1 VGCEKTIG
9 ASNNL
14 KMLQGLIFFVMQT
27 LLARKILL
35 CCGHKLS
42 QKILIY
48 FGKSQK
54 KPLFTKP
61 IQPPKSTQKFDFQ
74 HIKIEV

>member
-1 VGCEKTIG
+1 
-9 ASNNL
+9 
-14 KMLQGLIFFVMQT
+14 MQT